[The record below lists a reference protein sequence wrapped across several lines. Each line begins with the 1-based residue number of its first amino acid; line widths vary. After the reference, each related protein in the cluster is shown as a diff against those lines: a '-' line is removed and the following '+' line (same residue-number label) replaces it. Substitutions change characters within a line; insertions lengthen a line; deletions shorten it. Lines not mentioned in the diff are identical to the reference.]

1 MKRLVKFPL
10 ADGNIIVVE
19 VDEPETSGTVRAS
32 RSDEMVDEATQTFD
46 QSLKTIRTS
55 TENVIN
61 KLQTL
66 THRPDEIEMEFG
78 FNMSGEF
85 GAVIAKV
92 TAEAN
97 YKVTLRWQPRNNNV
111 LRTRMSW
118 LSFTAS
124 KC

>member
-1 MKRLVKFPL
+1 MRRLVKFPL

-19 VDEPETSGTVRAS
+19 VDEETSGTVRAS
-32 RSDEMVDEATQTFD
+32 RSDDMVDEAKQTFD
-46 QSLKTIRTS
+46 QALNTIRTS
-55 TENVIN
+55 TESVIN
-61 KLQTL
+61 KLQAL

-97 YKVTLRWQPRNNNV
+97 YKVTLRWQP
-111 LRTRMSW
+111 
-118 LSFTAS
+118 A
-124 KC
+124 KQ

>member
-1 MKRLVKFPL
+1 MRRLVKFPL
-10 ADGNIIVVE
+10 ADGNVIVVE

-32 RSDEMVDEATQTFD
+32 RSDEMIDEAKQTFD
-46 QSLKTIRTS
+46 QSLNTIRTS
-55 TENVIN
+55 TESVIN
-61 KLQTL
+61 KLQSL

-97 YKVTLRWQPRNNNV
+97 YKVTLRWQP
-111 LRTRMSW
+111 
-118 LSFTAS
+118 A
-124 KC
+124 KQ

>member
-1 MKRLVKFPL
+1 MIRLVKFPL
-10 ADGNIIVVE
+10 ADGNVIVVE

-32 RSDEMVDEATQTFD
+32 RSDDMVDEAKQSFE
-46 QSLKTIRTS
+46 QSLDTIRTS
-55 TENVIN
+55 TESVIN
-61 KLQTL
+61 KLQSL

-97 YKVTLRWQPRNNNV
+97 YKVTLRWQP
-111 LRTRMSW
+111 
-118 LSFTAS
+118 A
-124 KC
+124 K

>member
-1 MKRLVKFPL
+1 MRRLVKFPL

-32 RSDEMVDEATQTFD
+32 RSDEMIDEAKQTFD
-46 QSLKTIRTS
+46 QSLNTIRTS
-55 TENVIN
+55 TESVIN
-61 KLQTL
+61 KLQSL

-97 YKVTLRWQPRNNNV
+97 YKVTLRWQP
-111 LRTRMSW
+111 
-118 LSFTAS
+118 A
-124 KC
+124 KQ

>member
-1 MKRLVKFPL
+1 LKRLVKFPL
-10 ADGNIIVVE
+10 ADGNVVVVE

-32 RSDEMVDEATQTFD
+32 RSDDMVDEAKQTFE
-46 QSLKTIRTS
+46 QSLDTIRTS
-55 TENVIN
+55 TESVIN
-61 KLQTL
+61 KLQSL

-97 YKVTLRWQPRNNNV
+97 YKVTLRWQPV
-111 LRTRMSW
+111 
-118 LSFTAS
+118 
-124 KC
+124 KQ

>member
-10 ADGNIIVVE
+10 ADGKVIVVE

-32 RSDEMVDEATQTFD
+32 RSDDMVDEAKQTFE
-46 QSLKTIRTS
+46 QSLDTIRTS
-55 TENVIN
+55 TESVIN
-61 KLQTL
+61 KLQSL

-85 GAVIAKV
+85 GAVIAKA

-97 YKVTLRWQPRNNNV
+97 YKVTLRWQ
-111 LRTRMSW
+111 S
-118 LSFTAS
+118 A
-124 KC
+124 KQ

>member
-1 MKRLVKFPL
+1 MRRLVKFPL
-10 ADGNIIVVE
+10 ADGNFIVVE

-32 RSDEMVDEATQTFD
+32 RSDDMIDEAKQTSD
-46 QSLKTIRTS
+46 QSLNTIRTS
-55 TENVIN
+55 TESVIN
-61 KLQTL
+61 KLQSL

-97 YKVTLRWQPRNNNV
+97 YKVTLRWQP
-111 LRTRMSW
+111 
-118 LSFTAS
+118 A
-124 KC
+124 KQ

>member
-10 ADGNIIVVE
+10 ADGNAIVVE

-32 RSDEMVDEATQTFD
+32 RSDDMVDEAKQTFE
-46 QSLKTIRTS
+46 QSLDTIRTS
-55 TENVIN
+55 TESVIN
-61 KLQTL
+61 KLQSL

-97 YKVTLRWQPRNNNV
+97 YKVTLRWQPV
-111 LRTRMSW
+111 
-118 LSFTAS
+118 
-124 KC
+124 KQ

>member
-10 ADGNIIVVE
+10 ADGNVIVVE

-32 RSDEMVDEATQTFD
+32 RSDDMVDEAKQTFE
-46 QSLKTIRTS
+46 QSLDTIRTS
-55 TENVIN
+55 TESVIN
-61 KLQTL
+61 KLQSL

-97 YKVTLRWQPRNNNV
+97 YKVTLRWQP
-111 LRTRMSW
+111 
-118 LSFTAS
+118 A
-124 KC
+124 KQ